1 MPDPS
6 PAQSGSLWLQLL
18 LLIVLI
24 LCNAFFADSE
34 IAIITLNDN
43 KIRKMAEEGHKKAR
57 QVLKLTADSSNFLAT
72 IQIGVTLAGF
82 LTSATAA
89 QSLAGPLANWFV
101 GLVPALEPHVAVIQN
116 VSVVVV
122 TILMSYFSLVFGEL
136 VPKRIAMQQA
146 EALYR
151 AFGRATGKS
160 PMKQYILS
168 SDPLFERCY
177 SRPAD
182 KRRKL
187 YNGMI
192 KCELHMIYTH
202 SKHSSAKKREN
213 GSK

>member
-24 LCNAFFADSE
+24 LCNAFFAASE

-89 QSLAGPLANWFV
+89 QSLAEPLANWFV
-101 GLVPALEPHVAVIQN
+101 GLAPSMQPYLGTVTGVSTVVITL
-116 VSVVVV
+116 V
-122 TILMSYFSLVFGEL
+122 MSYFSLVFGEL
-136 VPKRIAMQQA
+136 VPKRIAMQKA
-146 EALYR
+146 EALSF
-151 AFGRATGKS
+151 AFIGVLRVVAVVTRPFVKL
-160 PMKQYILS
+160 LS
-168 SDPLFERCY
+168 VSTNL
-177 SRPAD
+177 SRVH
-182 KRRKL
+182 RLR
-187 YNGMI
+187 
-192 KCELHMIYTH
+192 
-202 SKHSSAKKREN
+202 
-213 GSK
+213 